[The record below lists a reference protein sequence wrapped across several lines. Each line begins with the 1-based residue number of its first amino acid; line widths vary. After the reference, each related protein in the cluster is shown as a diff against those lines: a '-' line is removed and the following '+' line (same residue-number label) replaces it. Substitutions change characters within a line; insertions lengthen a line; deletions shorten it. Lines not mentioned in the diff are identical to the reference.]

1 MGDVLFNRMY
11 PFIDLG
17 SGGSIDGMIA
27 AQKQAL
33 TMVGDATKIIP
44 GHGPLANKTDLQ
56 ENLAMLKTVREVTA
70 AAISEGKDLEQ
81 LVAEDP
87 LADLNE
93 KWGHGFIDAK
103 GILGFAYGSLTT
115 E

>member
-1 MGDVLFNRMY
+1 
-11 PFIDLG
+11 
-17 SGGSIDGMIA
+17 MIA
-27 AQKQAL
+27 AQEQAL

-44 GHGPLANKTDLQ
+44 GHGPLANKTDLE
-56 ENLAMLKTVREVTA
+56 ENLTMLKTVREVTA
-70 AAISEGKDLEQ
+70 TAIAEGKNLEQ

-87 LADLNE
+87 LADLEE

-103 GILGFAYGSLTT
+103 GILGFAYGSLTA